1 MVYLLFSLMDSF
13 HIIFIC
19 YCSAINNL
27 ILLKTILNVHK
38 VYIFKK
44 NKKDHG
50 NWRFLQNSQ
59 NFESENFLTFFDI
72 QLHFMVAYCSPISAK
87 GWLILLWYVDS
98 L

>member
-44 NKKDHG
+44 KKKKTMEIDDFFKIPKILKVKTFSHFSIF
-50 NWRFLQNSQ
+50 N
-59 NFESENFLTFFDI
+59 LTSWWHIVVLFP
-72 QLHFMVAYCSPISAK
+72 QRV
-87 GWLILLWYVDS
+87 G
-98 L
+98 